1 MACCGGK
8 KKAYNAFKGIDNIP
22 THLESR
28 CSPIRELRLNIEAIG
43 NLFEKFQTFSTEKY
57 GLEICEEAQFKD
69 MIGILGNFY
78 IGTRIFDVVLQLSR
92 LNEKKH
98 SGQADMIISRTIERK
113 PQGGQGQRAGSLWRA
128 PATR

>member
-1 MACCGGK
+1 MACCAGK
-8 KKAYNAFKGIDNIP
+8 KKAYNAFKGISNIP
-22 THLESR
+22 THLIQR
-28 CSPIRELRLNIEAIG
+28 CSPIRDLRLNIEAIG

-78 IGTRIFDVVLQLSR
+78 IGTRIFDVVLKLSR

-98 SGQADMIISRTIERK
+98 SDQVDLNLSKSLNSRPI
-113 PQGGQGQRAGSLWRA
+113 GLGQRLGSLWRA
-128 PATR
+128 PAVR